1 MPTFA
6 FRRRPGR
13 EEWYGD
19 QFRAAHFSPARLLYS
34 PGEARAD
41 WWIIAQMAK
50 QLGYAGAFSWQN
62 AWEVF
67 CEHAALSGFE
77 NNGERAFDIGAPPK

>member
-1 MPTFA
+1 MTNSERRISRQRA
-6 FRRRPGR
+6 FL
-13 EEWYGD
+13 
-19 QFRAAHFSPARLLYS
+19 SS

-77 NNGERAFDIGAPPK
+77 NNGERAFDIGAWPI